1 MLRRNIS
8 DITIINVK
16 GAYYHCIIYNIS
28 NSDAIYFSGNFV
40 LKMIL
45 IIYRMNTNQI
55 GIKNGT
61 YNYYFDKSIKS
72 KKLETKNTL
81 IEKKQKKTIRIW

>member
-1 MLRRNIS
+1 
-8 DITIINVK
+8 
-16 GAYYHCIIYNIS
+16 
-28 NSDAIYFSGNFV
+28 
-40 LKMIL
+40 
-45 IIYRMNTNQI
+45 MNTNQI

-81 IEKKQKKTIRIW
+81 IEKKQKKTIRVW

>member
-1 MLRRNIS
+1 MNIS
-8 DITIINVK
+8 
-16 GAYYHCIIYNIS
+16 
-28 NSDAIYFSGNFV
+28 
-40 LKMIL
+40 
-45 IIYRMNTNQI
+45 QI

-61 YNYYFDKSIKS
+61 YNYYFDKSNKS